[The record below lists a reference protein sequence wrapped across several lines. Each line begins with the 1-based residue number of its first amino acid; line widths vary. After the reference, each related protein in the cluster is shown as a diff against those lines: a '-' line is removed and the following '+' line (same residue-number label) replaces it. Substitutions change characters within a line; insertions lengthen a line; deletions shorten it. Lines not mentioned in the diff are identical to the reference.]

1 MDVVGQANRCNCYLT
16 SDLRRGVR
24 LTSFG
29 PKATPLDVALR
40 CGKDN
45 NVPQIQF
52 NEDGV
57 WHNWTLDG
65 PALKEGPWLP
75 YLRFDDGV
83 LSPTDLR
90 IDGGRATESFA
101 RVSHVYCGALFAVRG
116 QRVCR
121 FVRVPARKTRVATG
135 FTP

>member
-16 SDLRRGVR
+16 ADLRRGVR

-29 PKATPLDVALR
+29 PKAMPFDVALR

-75 YLRFDDGV
+75 YLRFDDCV
-83 LSPTDLR
+83 LPPTDLR
-90 IDGGRATESFA
+90 IDGGESN
-101 RVSHVYCGALFAVRG
+101 
-116 QRVCR
+116 
-121 FVRVPARKTRVATG
+121 
-135 FTP
+135 